1 MMYCIIDIDV
11 ISETCDVMGDGLKSG
26 NITYD
31 VLCDLVP
38 FVQFKKRGKH
48 P

>member
-11 ISETCDVMGDGLKSG
+11 ISETCHVMGDGSKSG
-26 NITYD
+26 SIAY

-38 FVQFKKRGKH
+38 YVQFKKRDKH

>member
-1 MMYCIIDIDV
+1 MYCITDIDV
-11 ISETCDVMGDGLKSG
+11 ISETCDVMGDGSKSG
-26 NITYD
+26 NITY

-38 FVQFKKRGKH
+38 YVQFKKPDKH